1 MHTVPSLAVASGS
14 FTSRACDMQDLF
26 CFETTL
32 GTVLILDEPS
42 GTQVWSPLASVLKL
56 ASGCGTLV
64 QIIKEPQVAFVYVGV
79 YRYLP
84 YWRLK

>member
-1 MHTVPSLAVASGS
+1 M
-14 FTSRACDMQDLF
+14 RDLF

-32 GTVLILDEPS
+32 GTVLILEEPS

-64 QIIKEPQVAFVYVGV
+64 KIIKEPQVAFVDVGV
-79 YRYLP
+79 YLSIFAI
-84 YWRLK
+84 LETKIEIQKIFTDIF